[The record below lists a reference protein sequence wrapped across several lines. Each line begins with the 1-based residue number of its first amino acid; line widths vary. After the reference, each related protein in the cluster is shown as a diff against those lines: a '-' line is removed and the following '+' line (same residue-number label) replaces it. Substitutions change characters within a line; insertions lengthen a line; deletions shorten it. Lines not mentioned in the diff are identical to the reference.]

1 MRDDGLASHHP
12 RKVLGAAGKPKI
24 ERARTPRAP
33 VGFPDGV
40 APGFPVETGV
50 CKAAMIDLTRPQ
62 PILLIDEGLA
72 NTAYLLDLGERP
84 LCAVRTK

>member
-1 MRDDGLASHHP
+1 
-12 RKVLGAAGKPKI
+12 
-24 ERARTPRAP
+24 
-33 VGFPDGV
+33 
-40 APGFPVETGV
+40 
-50 CKAAMIDLTRPQ
+50 MIDLTRPQ